1 MKQDLILLHGALG
14 SKLQLDPLKSKLET
28 DFNVLS
34 FNFEGHGD
42 RLFANR
48 AESRDEQLSI
58 QRFSE
63 NLSEFIAANGLTK
76 PNIFGY
82 SMGGYVALYLEA
94 NQPES
99 VGKVMTLGT
108 KFNWNPEGA
117 AKEVRMLNPSIIE
130 EKVPRFAQ
138 HLSKIHAPN
147 DWKSNMLK
155 TADMMSVMGENPPLN
170 QALYSKVNSKVLLT
184 LGEKDQMV
192 TREETESVLR
202 QLPNAKLLLFPD
214 FEHPIE
220 KVNLDQLATGITK
233 FFALD

>member
-1 MKQDLILLHGALG
+1 MKQNLILLHGALG
-14 SKLQLDPLKSKLET
+14 SKLQLEPLKSKLEP
-28 DFNVLS
+28 DFNIHS

-42 RLFANR
+42 R
-48 AESRDEQLSI
+48 STDGDLSI
-58 QRFSE
+58 DFFSE
-63 NLSEFIAANGLTK
+63 NLKEFIITKGLTK

-94 NQPES
+94 NQPEFL
-99 VGKVMTLGT
+99 GKIMTLGT
-108 KFNWNPEGA
+108 KFKWNPEGA

-130 EKVPRFAQ
+130 EKVPRFAK
-138 HLSKIHAPN
+138 HLSTIHAPN

-155 TADMMSVMGENPPLN
+155 TANMMSAMGENPPLN
-170 QALYSKVNSKVLLT
+170 QALYSKVKSEVLLT

-192 TREETESVLR
+192 SREETESVLG

-233 FFALD
+233 FFAID

>member
-14 SKLQLDPLKSKLET
+14 SKLQLAPLKSELEN

-42 RLFANR
+42 RPT
-48 AESRDEQLSI
+48 DGDLSI
-58 QRFSE
+58 HQFSE
-63 NLSEFIAANGLTK
+63 NLKEFIVVNGLTQ

-94 NQPES
+94 NNTNS
-99 VGKVMTLGT
+99 IGKVMTLGT
-108 KFNWNPEGA
+108 KLNWTPEGA
-117 AKEVRMLNPSIIE
+117 SKEVRMLNPSIIE
-130 EKVPRFAQ
+130 EKVPRFAE
-138 HLSKIHAPN
+138 HLSKMHSPN

-155 TADMMSVMGENPPLN
+155 TAEMMSAMGKNPPLN
-170 QALYSKVNSKVLLT
+170 DGLYSKVKSEVLLT

-192 TREETESVLR
+192 SLNETKHVLGR
-202 QLPNAKLLLFPD
+202 LPNAKLLLFPD

-220 KVNLDQLATGITK
+220 KVNIDQLAIGIKK
-233 FFALD
+233 FFAVD

>member
-1 MKQDLILLHGALG
+1 
-14 SKLQLDPLKSKLET
+14 
-28 DFNVLS
+28 
-34 FNFEGHGD
+34 
-42 RLFANR
+42 
-48 AESRDEQLSI
+48 
-58 QRFSE
+58 
-63 NLSEFIAANGLTK
+63 
-76 PNIFGY
+76 
-82 SMGGYVALYLEA
+82 MGGYVALYLEA

-130 EKVPRFAQ
+130 EKVPRFAE

-147 DWKSNMLK
+147 DWKSNMIK
-155 TADMMSVMGENPPLN
+155 TADMMLVMGENPPLN

-233 FFALD
+233 FFAFD

>member
-14 SKLQLDPLKSKLET
+14 SKLQLDPLKSILENN
-28 DFNVLS
+28 FNVLS

-42 RLFANR
+42 RSTTN
-48 AESRDEQLSI
+48 DLSI

-63 NLSEFIAANGLTK
+63 NLNEFIAANGLTK

-94 NQPES
+94 NHPES
-99 VGKVMTLGT
+99 VGKIMTLGT

-117 AKEVRMLNPSIIE
+117 AKEVRMLSPSIIE

-155 TADMMSVMGENPPLN
+155 TADMMSMMGENPPLN
-170 QALYSKVNSKVLLT
+170 QTLYSKVNSKVLLT